1 MISPPPAPLAS
12 PSTHFFFVHA
22 SLFRLPCL
30 PPPLSSLR
38 PPPSFSLS
46 LSLRF
51 QRAPI
56 HPSFLPA
63 WHGPLVHVPWP
74 FLPPP
79 LSLLSSSPVARFA
92 LPFPSTTPCSS
103 ARLKRLFFS
112 PPPSPPP
119 LPPLSTAYEA
129 YEHAMG
135 ATTTCPDH
143 IFLHRE
149 NGRENKK
156 SWSCIWTRAFRSS
169 QDTDVMIYLSGGG
182 SWIISFEKR
191 TRQGG

>member
-22 SLFRLPCL
+22 SLFRLPC
-30 PPPLSSLR
+30 PSPPLSSLR

-112 PPPSPPP
+112 PFPVLFPRHTRHTSMPWEQRRRAPIIFFCIGR
-119 LPPLSTAYEA
+119 TEGRIRRV
-129 YEHAMG
+129 G
-135 ATTTCPDH
+135 AVY
-143 IFLHRE
+143 
-149 NGRENKK
+149 GREL
-156 SWSCIWTRAFRSS
+156 SVRRQTR
-169 QDTDVMIYLSGGG
+169 TL
-182 SWIISFEKR
+182 
-191 TRQGG
+191 